1 MSKIAKVSARQIID
15 SRSVPTIEVTV
26 TLDNGISAY
35 SSAPSGGIIN
45 KAEAFELRD
54 HNPTEYFGLGVSQA
68 VHLVNTEINQ
78 RLVGLDPLYQNQVD
92 QALVDLDGTPNKS
105 RLGGNSTLATSQAV
119 MKVAALSLQLP
130 LFVYIKE
137 KYRLTQDFRVP
148 TPIFNLINGGR
159 HGSGSLDFQEFQVVP
174 ASHLPYRQ
182 ALRIGIEIFLSLE
195 RVLEQKG
202 AIRAVGLEGGFSPN
216 LATNTDAL
224 EILFEACKG
233 TAYTLSKDAFLG
245 IDASPQNFSKGGRFL
260 IRDKNEPLTAKQLI
274 AFYQSL
280 HSQFRVFAFEDALL
294 PDAWGDWKLL
304 TAELGNTAMIIADDL
319 IATNKT
325 LLIKA
330 IEENSCNAVV
340 IKPNRAG
347 TVTEAVEVVS
357 LAKQAHWHTILS
369 HRSGE
374 TNDDF
379 SADLA
384 VGLGTEYVKFGAT
397 SRGER
402 VEKYN
407 RLLRIQDL
415 LDEWQSLG
423 AISTQKHTEV
433 SFTPTTPPPVAQPTM
448 APAPKSAPQDS
459 APIAPS
465 AETTPESVS
474 ATPEV
479 VPDALQVPE
488 VMQVPEPVILSES
501 NPDTQTREV
510 HFTDS
515 APISIDRPEEL
526 VSATAEDAPGM
537 STPIPAPSLPSPS
550 EIEPAP
556 ALEISQPPA
565 RKEPE
570 TIGTDLS
577 ASEIQQSLNQLV
589 GSLPV
594 EQVSSQ
600 PESGTN
606 TSTLRPP
613 TPPVLNT
620 AAQQDYS
627 SESTS

>member
-1 MSKIAKVSARQIID
+1 MPKIAKVSARQILD

-35 SSAPSGGIIN
+35 SSAPSGGVVN

-54 HNPTEYFGLGVSQA
+54 HIPAEYFGLGVSKA
-68 VHLVNTEINQ
+68 VNLVNTEVNQ
-78 RLVGLDPLYQNQVD
+78 RLVGLDPLYQNQID

-119 MKVAALSLQLP
+119 MKTAALSLQLP

-182 ALRIGIEIFLSLE
+182 ALRIGVEIFLSLE

-260 IRDKNEPLTAKQLI
+260 IKDKNEPLTAKQLI

-304 TAELGNTAMIIADDL
+304 TSELGNTAMIIADDL

-357 LAKQAHWHTILS
+357 LAKQANWHTILS

-415 LDEWQSLG
+415 LDEWQNQG
-423 AISTQKHTEV
+423 AITTPAQPEV
-433 SFTPTTPPPVAQPTM
+433 TFVPPTAQPAVAPIPAPTPAAEPTPLVQTVSEPISEPTPAFEPENTPTPEPEPEFVPETAIQAIQTETPPERHQG
-448 APAPKSAPQDS
+448 
-459 APIAPS
+459 
-465 AETTPESVS
+465 
-474 ATPEV
+474 
-479 VPDALQVPE
+479 
-488 VMQVPEPVILSES
+488 
-501 NPDTQTREV
+501 EV
-510 HFTDS
+510 HFTDT
-515 APISIDRPEEL
+515 APISVDRPAEL
-526 VSATAEDAPGM
+526 P
-537 STPIPAPSLPSPS
+537 PAPQEVSVDIEMPERAPESLATLSPS
-550 EIEPAP
+550 S
-556 ALEISQPPA
+556 SQ
-565 RKEPE
+565 
-570 TIGTDLS
+570 DLS
-577 ASEIQQSLNQLV
+577 ASDIQQSLNQLV
-589 GSLPV
+589 GSLPT
-594 EQVSSQ
+594 EATESTT
-600 PESGTN
+600 PEEETQ
-606 TSTLRPP
+606 TLRPP
-613 TPPVLNT
+613 TPPNLTN
-620 AAQQDYS
+620 
-627 SESTS
+627 